1 MGHEGSIVSDFIAI
15 LLILVFVVKF
25 IEGAK
30 SGKKIDLDNIE
41 LFKIQETQIVEVP
54 TVTQKTVKQKSRSK
68 NKTKS
73 EQLPLQES
81 LVPIISEPRN
91 KYGYTP
97 LQQDCFDALKSLGI
111 KTIKERKF
119 IVQNTFNKHNPSTIQ
134 DFLKV
139 ALHRNASS

>member
-54 TVTQKTVKQKSRSK
+54 TVTQKANVKKKSRSK
-68 NKTKS
+68 YKTKS
-73 EQLPLQES
+73 GQLPLQES
-81 LVPIISEPRN
+81 LVPIEPRN
-91 KYGYTP
+91 RNGYTQ
-97 LQQDCFDALKSLGI
+97 LQQDCFDALKSLGV
-111 KTIKERKF
+111 KTVKERKF
-119 IVQNTFNKHNPSTIQ
+119 IVNNTFNQHNPSTIQ

-139 ALHRNASS
+139 ALNRNASS